1 MIKSRIKS
9 EGIGPESLAVGRYS
23 AGKHPNKFYGGST
36 NSNLGEFNQRTG
48 IMRIDVKGLNF
59 AYENDGTPF
68 QWLLLGD
75 GNDSYRTAGLSL
87 GYKDFTVQSRLFTGS
102 RTKESM
108 RADRFKM
115 PAPSYDSK
123 TGVNYP
129 NGLVTEVGTPY
140 RYGELSLNSSWGN
153 IGINSEYVRHKIQ
166 NEFAHGIGQPQP
178 YFKVLDWNSHLVLN
192 GSYTNLGFNTHS
204 LWH

>member
-1 MIKSRIKS
+1 
-9 EGIGPESLAVGRYS
+9 
-23 AGKHPNKFYGGST
+23 
-36 NSNLGEFNQRTG
+36 
-48 IMRIDVKGLNF
+48 
-59 AYENDGTPF
+59 
-68 QWLLLGD
+68 
-75 GNDSYRTAGLSL
+75 
-87 GYKDFTVQSRLFTGS
+87 
-102 RTKESM
+102 M

>member
-1 MIKSRIKS
+1 MARIMT
-9 EGIGPESLAVGRYS
+9 
-23 AGKHPNKFYGGST
+23 ST
-36 NSNLGEFNQRTG
+36 ERILSPPHLTMMGECTH
-48 IMRIDVKGLNF
+48 V
-59 AYENDGTPF
+59 E
-68 QWLLLGD
+68 
-75 GNDSYRTAGLSL
+75 TAPLCISPRWRV
-87 GYKDFTVQSRLFTGS
+87 FP
-102 RTKESM
+102 